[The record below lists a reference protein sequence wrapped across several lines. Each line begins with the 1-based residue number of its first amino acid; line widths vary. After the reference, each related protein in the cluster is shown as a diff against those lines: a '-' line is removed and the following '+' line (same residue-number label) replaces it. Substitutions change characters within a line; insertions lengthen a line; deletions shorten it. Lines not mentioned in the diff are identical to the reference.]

1 MRISR
6 TPRTG
11 ASASSEWITGD
22 ARIEELATPEGPS
35 RTQIDSVRFAP
46 GARTRWH
53 RHPVGQ
59 VLVITEGTGLVQRHG
74 GEVETIRTGDT
85 VRIEAGEWHWH
96 GATPNCAM
104 THLAIEELPE
114 DGRTA
119 QFTDAVTD
127 AEYETG
133 YSREG
138 GQPTE
143 PAPPLSRVT
152 VMDQELPEPLATQR
166 VEIRRI
172 TIAPGHAAG
181 LHIHNGP
188 VFGSFETGSVIY
200 QGRARDPAPARRRVL
215 RARGRAHRALRREGR
230 RRDLLRV
237 LPARRRSER
246 RARPSGGLLASPA
259 RQTTSGCGTSRNSI
273 WPFTARL
280 SMITRPLCSRIGS
293 PG

>member
-74 GEVETIRTGDT
+74 GEVETIHAGDT

-119 QFTDAVTD
+119 QFADAVTD

-138 GQPTE
+138 GEPTE
-143 PAPPLSRVT
+143 PAPPLSRVI
-152 VMDQELPEPLATQR
+152 VMNQELPEPLATQR

-188 VFGSFETGSVIY
+188 VFGSIETGSVIY
-200 QGRARDPAPARRRVL
+200 QVEGEPETLLKPGDVFYEPAGVRIARFDAKEDGVTFF
-215 RARGRAHRALRREGR
+215 GYF
-230 RRDLLRV
+230 LL
-237 LPARRRSER
+237 
-246 RARPSGGLLASPA
+246 
-259 RQTTSGCGTSRNSI
+259 GTGVNAELVF
-273 WPFTARL
+273 PED
-280 SMITRPLCSRIGS
+280 
-293 PG
+293 